1 MWSWSLV
8 CKQRGGLQRLYAKCF
23 ESWATWAP
31 RHRQLTDVAAATTAQ
46 SRLRRMDAILN
57 AFKRGAAKEK
67 SEEASAAAKIRAHP
81 AFHTV
86 AMVSAAI
93 QCNYCVFVLYVMHVA
108 ECSLHAQYWRASICI
123 AVIVAVQCNAC

>member
-1 MWSWSLV
+1 V
-8 CKQRGGLQRLYAKCF
+8 CKQRGALQRLYAKCF

-31 RHRQLTDVAAATTAQ
+31 RHRQLKAVAAATTAQ

-67 SEEASAAAKIRAHP
+67 SEEASAAAKIRGHP

-86 AMVSAAI
+86 AMVSATI
-93 QCNYCVFVLYVMHVA
+93 QCNYWVLHCMHYMLLSIVCMSTIGSVHCA
-108 ECSLHAQYWRASICI
+108 SL
-123 AVIVAVQCNAC
+123 